1 MDSAA
6 PVRQQVDQLVA
17 MYNDHK
23 ILLARQTDC
32 QRQLAKAKLRRED
45 TTQLQAAYDDL
56 SAQMQLIS
64 DTMTYASPS
73 IWILYKYEAYADEP
87 QAIRTLA
94 DFRQHCSKP
103 GYICTK
109 RFDFLN
115 SSLVQRG
122 AQPLTDTV
130 TYPDDMLLVDAL
142 PAMQDVE
149 SDDVFTLAWQSHE
162 YYRDGDRV
170 AKWENV

>member
-1 MDSAA
+1 MDNTA
-6 PVRQQVDQLVA
+6 PARQQVDQLIA

-23 ILLARQTDC
+23 SLSVRQADC

-45 TTQLQAAYDDL
+45 TTQLQVAYDDL
-56 SAQMQLIS
+56 TAQMQLIS

-73 IWILYKYEAYADEP
+73 IWMLYKYEAYAGEP
-87 QAIRTLA
+87 QSIRTLA

-115 SSLVQRG
+115 AALVQRG
-122 AQPLTDTV
+122 ALPLTDATAF
-130 TYPDDMLLVDAL
+130 PDTMSLADAL
-142 PAMQDVE
+142 PAVDEVE
-149 SDDVFTLAWQSHE
+149 NDDLFMRAWHSHE